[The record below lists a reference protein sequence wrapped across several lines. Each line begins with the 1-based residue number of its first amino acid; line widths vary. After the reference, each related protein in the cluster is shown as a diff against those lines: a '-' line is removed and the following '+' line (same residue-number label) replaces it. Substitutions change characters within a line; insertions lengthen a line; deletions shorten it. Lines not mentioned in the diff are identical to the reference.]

1 MKDVSQYPIKYGFGV
16 TSPAPWSPSHPHL
29 GVDRPTPMRTPLKVN
44 GQLVAYTGNTG
55 GVAAHHHLQ
64 KVAGGKVV
72 NPGDG
77 GFVIPEPAVVFAVD
91 NVNDTNIGK
100 ALRIRDGQGVE
111 WSHFHLDE
119 ILVKTGDKIGGDV
132 EKDKIIEDLKHRI
145 DALVKREEELEHQI
159 DALAV
164 ALKNEQNKPPEVV
177 IKEVEKIVEKI
188 VEVPVEVKV
197 GEEEAVRGFFGRL
210 LDLIFKK

>member
-119 ILVKTGDKIGGDV
+119 ILVKTGDKIGEDDMPKEQDV
-132 EKDKIIEDLKHRI
+132 KYYFSAYEGNTPTATDIKYFTTHPWRKLADRALLKQG
-145 DALVKREEELEHQI
+145 DALKAQVVKLTAENIQLKA
-159 DALAV
+159 DFKPLAPGKY
-164 ALKNEQNKPPEVV
+164 L
-177 IKEVEKIVEKI
+177 
-188 VEVPVEVKV
+188 VK
-197 GEEEAVRGFFGRL
+197 
-210 LDLIFKK
+210 